1 MIGMAA
7 ASGSGSGRRLRL
19 LIAGGGTGGHVYPG
33 LAVAEALGLAT
44 DEPDIRFA
52 GTGRGLESQLVPRA
66 GYRLYKVPASGFRG
80 LSHWARVRF
89 LVNFQ
94 LGLWRSLALLIGWR
108 PDAVLGT
115 GGYASVPVVMAAR
128 MLRIK
133 YALQEQNAFPGAANR
148 LLARGAQRIYLGVPA
163 AKQFFPA
170 KLCRET
176 GNPVRRAFFAQAD
189 RAQAREN
196 GAITSMGTAGEEPIP
211 PHSDATDE
219 VRVLVFG
226 GSRGAS
232 SLNSA
237 LQDAVSELATD
248 RRLTLWIQTGT
259 ADRAAVATVFASWG
273 QRARV
278 VSYILDMPT
287 ALRWADL
294 AVCRAGAMTLAELAA
309 AGRPA
314 ILVPFPHATDDHQ
327 LHNARALAA
336 AGAALV
342 LEDRDCIPAGLTA
355 AIGALVADRSRLA
368 TMAAA
373 ARKLARPEAAQE
385 IAADLLALA
394 GWREDPLVP

>member
-1 MIGMAA
+1 MIGIAA
-7 ASGSGSGRRLRL
+7 TSRCGAGRRLRL
-19 LIAGGGTGGHVYPG
+19 LVAGGGTGGHVYPG
-33 LAVAEALGLAT
+33 LAVAEALGSAT
-44 DEPDIRFA
+44 EAPDIRFA

-66 GYRLYKVPASGFRG
+66 GYRLYKVPSSGFRG
-80 LSHWARVRF
+80 LNHWARIQFV
-89 LVNFQ
+89 VNFQ

-115 GGYASVPVVMAAR
+115 GGYASAPVVIAAR

-133 YALQEQNAFPGAANR
+133 CALQEQNAYPGSANR
-148 LLARGAQRIYLGVPA
+148 LLARWAQRIYLGVPA
-163 AKQFFPA
+163 AKRFFPA
-170 KLCRET
+170 ELCRET
-176 GNPVRRAFFAQAD
+176 GNPVRRAFLAQTD
-189 RAQAREN
+189 RAPARSN
-196 GAITSMGTAGEEPIP
+196 TAAAGVGGSGSEASP
-211 PHSDATDE
+211 PHSDDVDE
-219 VRVLVFG
+219 VRVLIFG
-226 GSRGAS
+226 GSRGAR
-232 SLNSA
+232 SLNDA
-237 LQDAVSELATD
+237 LQGAVNELAAD
-248 RRLTLWIQTGT
+248 QRLTLWIQTGT
-259 ADRAAVATVFASWG
+259 ADCAAVTAAFASWG

-342 LEDRDCIPAGLTA
+342 LEDRDCTPARLTA
-355 AIGALVADRSRLA
+355 TIGELTADRSRVA

-373 ARKLARPEAAQE
+373 ARKMARPDAAQE
-385 IAADLLALA
+385 IAADLLVLA
-394 GWREDPLVP
+394 GWREDRLVP